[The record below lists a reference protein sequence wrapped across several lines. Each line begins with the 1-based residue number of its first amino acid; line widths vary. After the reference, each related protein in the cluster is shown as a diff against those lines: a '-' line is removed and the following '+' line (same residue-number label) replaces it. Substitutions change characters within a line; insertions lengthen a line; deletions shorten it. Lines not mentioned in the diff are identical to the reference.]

1 MLNKTY
7 TRILVFVLCL
17 FLSACGQVAEE
28 KEDTTGLN
36 GTGFQDN
43 GSDKEYPHFVL
54 TEIFKGWGGLE
65 EMWDSIDADGFNE
78 RFNNTV
84 NSFIDEFIT
93 FSHLGSSILGDDSR
107 VVILLAGT
115 DASKLLGYLIDPAEN
130 YPVRH
135 VSNSF
140 SHYFSEEST
149 DYTEG
154 FYALLDEVFKD
165 GENPGSADMVAVNW
179 KILNRFNDTK
189 SPEELQEDMEEL
201 IDDILDPDFK
211 EDFVDLTTMLGK
223 LLVRA
228 DYPLSA
234 DDESMGIGNAAK
246 GVVDLVMWYNRMEKD
261 PVTRALLRSQVSE
274 AVSMFDPSPSSTNNL
289 KIHKL
294 LENIRDYFTESGS
307 VYSDDN
313 PNNVYRMDNDEIY
326 SDAEITN
333 TIREMLPSTASL
345 LMRSDRIHSVIDS
358 KDGEKVYVLRELTKN
373 LNALGYDPDAVNMES
388 SLMAMMRYDCLG
400 RDRTDPSSGAYPASH
415 LESLLFVTHVT
426 SNMGWV
432 DRNDISDDEVVEPTD
447 PRYDHGHGTYT
458 GRLSL
463 NDSLF
468 SIKTHKT
475 MNSLGLFDIS
485 LSPYDGNHIHRSM
498 DPFTTMNRENFNF
511 FFNQNYD
518 VLNCLA
524 PPCVGDLGSPEGG
537 SPDDIEKVIPGMNGF
552 KAYSPDGLEEPQ
564 MAAWTLGLIV
574 RACFNGEGPYYYADP
589 EAERFMVGNKDW
601 LIYRR
606 PNGKVYAYVD
616 KTDSENWDYFYPV
629 DAGDSLDP
637 DLNGKTLD
645 GKWQRYNRYKSEWH
659 SDYYM
664 THYVVDDVDDHG
676 EPITLDRYV
685 TLDNSTNDL
694 GMKAVDGNSNWA
706 AGRLTYHEAITENDN
721 ARACSSPEEALF
733 RNYQWFMAEK
743 KMVIIL
749 PLKVD
754 LDGTQAAIFQVLEA
768 NGLMGLGN
776 LRKYRG
782 NHFWAK
788 SQARGLSNI
797 PGDYRIEVVSSSP
810 DQSGSPTC
818 ALDVYNKT
826 LNCGHATPS
835 VVGENLPAL
844 VRLGFPRYTS
854 LKTRTTGIEDSEL
867 GSKEFQLNDS
877 IWQNR
882 SAVLAPFIALIS
894 ALREFTPQDG
904 YGVNPL
910 KRGIHM
916 FVEGTSPLIKPLV
929 YYQKQNGQHPLLSWK
944 PRIMGSDEDGP
955 SEGWGDYLGDDYL
968 RSSADFHNNV
978 ARRASA
984 WNGTEMERRYYQ
996 PATMKNL
1003 LNVLIDS
1010 DITAGT
1016 DPETAYSDSRMDGIL
1031 PVMMENKSTTRLL
1044 KALLSNANNSDRLY
1058 SALEQIVG
1066 AMKITKGRFTQ
1077 INENPEK
1084 SIYFPNFMFVAGSI
1098 KGYYDEFI
1106 SFIGQRDEDII
1117 LDIGLDRLIGHAAI
1131 DDVHDGYGL
1140 VQYVDEQL
1148 DEDWEDLDDKL
1159 DLLEDLLHPSSPYS
1173 VVESALSMNEKVFG
1187 RDRLYT
1193 EEEIKGLTYTLGKLL
1208 VHYDVAENIWL
1219 NQGEE
1224 GFDDL
1229 LTILQVRLPQIH
1241 ELMKDGEG
1249 FSGDNYKAALTINAD
1264 MMKPGGPVEFL
1275 VSNMETKVDWET
1287 LLADSARFVADDL
1300 ITGDKPLWSTF
1311 SELLND
1317 LAVAVDRSKDGSLMD
1332 QVYANYGFQRNN

>member
-7 TRILVFVLCL
+7 TRILVIALCL
-17 FLSACGQVAEE
+17 FLSACGQVADE
-28 KEDTTGLN
+28 KEDKTGLN

-43 GSDKEYPHFVL
+43 GSEKEYPHFVL

-65 EMWDSIDADGFNE
+65 EMWDSIDADGFND

-84 NSFIDEFIT
+84 NSFINEFIT

-130 YPVRH
+130 YPVHH
-135 VSNSF
+135 VSNRHG
-140 SHYFSEEST
+140 HYFSEEST

-189 SPEELQEDMEEL
+189 SPEELHEDMEEL

-211 EDFVDLTTMLGK
+211 EDFIDLTSMLGK

-261 PVTRALLRSQVSE
+261 PATRALLRSQVSE

-307 VYSDDN
+307 VYNDDN
-313 PNNVYRMDNDEIY
+313 PNNIYHMDNDEIY

-333 TIREMLPSTASL
+333 TIREMFPSTASL
-345 LMRSDRIHSVIDS
+345 LMRSDRIHSVIGS
-358 KDGEKVYVLRELTKN
+358 KDGENVYVLRELTKN
-373 LNALGYDPDAVNMES
+373 LNALGYDPDAVDMES

-426 SNMGWV
+426 SNMGWA

-447 PRYDHGHGTYT
+447 PRYDHGHGAYT

-475 MNSLGLFDIS
+475 MNSLGIFDIG
-485 LSPYDGNHIHRSM
+485 LSPDDGNHIHRSM
-498 DPFTTMNRENFNF
+498 DPFTSMNRENFNF
-511 FFNQNYD
+511 FYDQNYD
-518 VLNCLA
+518 ILNCLA
-524 PPCVGDLGSPEGG
+524 PPCVGDLGSPNGG
-537 SPDDIEKVIPGMNGF
+537 SPDDMEKIVPGMNSY

-564 MAAWTLGLIV
+564 LAAWTLGLIV

-589 EAERFMVGNKDW
+589 EAERFMVGNKNW
-601 LIYRR
+601 LIYKR
-606 PNGKVYAYVD
+606 PNGKVYAYID
-616 KTDSENWDYFYPV
+616 KTDPQNWDYFYPA
-629 DAGDSLDP
+629 DDGDSLDP

-645 GKWQRYNRYKSEWH
+645 GKWQRYNRYKSEWR

-664 THYVVDDVDDHG
+664 THYMVDDVDDFG
-676 EPITLDRYV
+676 NPITLDRYV
-685 TLDNSTNDL
+685 TVDNSSNDL
-694 GMKAVDGNSNWA
+694 EIKTVDANNSWA
-706 AGRLTYHEAITENDN
+706 ARRLTYHEAIAENDN

-733 RNYQWFMAEK
+733 RNYQWFMTEK
-743 KMVIIL
+743 KMVIIM

-768 NGLMGLGN
+768 NGLMGIGN

-826 LNCGHATPS
+826 LDCGHATPA

-854 LKTRTTGIEDSEL
+854 MKTRTPGIEDSEL
-867 GSKEFQLNDS
+867 GSKEFQLNDG

-929 YYQKQNGQHPLLSWK
+929 YFQKQNGQHPLLSWK
-944 PRIMGSDEDGP
+944 PRIMGSEEDGP

-978 ARRASA
+978 ARRAST
-984 WNGTEMERRYYQ
+984 WNGTEQERRYYQ

-1016 DPETAYSDSRMDGIL
+1016 DPETAYSHSRMDGIL

-1044 KALLSNANNSDRLY
+1044 KALLSNVNDSDRLY

-1066 AMKITKGRFTQ
+1066 AIKITKGRFTQ
-1077 INENPEK
+1077 INENQEK
-1084 SIYFPNFMFVAGSI
+1084 SIYFPDFMFVAGAI

-1117 LDIGLDRLIGHAAI
+1117 LDIGLDRLIGHPAI

-1173 VVESALSMNEKVFG
+1173 IVESAISMNEKVFG
-1187 RDRLYT
+1187 RDRLYS
-1193 EEEIKGLTYTLGKLL
+1193 ESEIKGLTYALGKLL
-1208 VHYDVAENIWL
+1208 AHYDVAEDIWL

-1241 ELMKDGEG
+1241 ELMKDDEG

-1275 VSNMETKVDWET
+1275 VSNMETDVDWET

-1300 ITGDKPLWSTF
+1300 VTGDKPLWSTF

-1332 QVYANYGFQRNN
+1332 QVYASYGFQRNN

>member
-7 TRILVFVLCL
+7 TRILVIILCL
-17 FLSACGQVAEE
+17 FLSACGQAADEN
-28 KEDTTGLN
+28 EDKTGLN

-54 TEIFKGWGGLE
+54 TGIFKGWGGLE
-65 EMWDSIDADGFNE
+65 EMWNSIDADGFND

-115 DASKLLGYLIDPAEN
+115 DASKLLGYLIDPTEN
-130 YPVRH
+130 YPVRN
-135 VSNSF
+135 VNNSDG
-140 SHYFSEEST
+140 HYFSEEST

-154 FYALLDEVFKD
+154 FYAFLDEVFKD

-179 KILNRFNDTK
+179 KILNRFNDMK
-189 SPEELQEDMEEL
+189 SPEELHEDMEEL

-211 EDFVDLTTMLGK
+211 EDFIDLTSMLGK

-274 AVSMFDPSPSSTNNL
+274 AVSMFDPSLSSTNNQ

-294 LENIRDYFTESGS
+294 LENIKDYFTESGS
-307 VYSDDN
+307 VYGSDN
-313 PNNVYRMDNDEIY
+313 PDNVYRMDNDEIY
-326 SDAEITN
+326 SVTEITN
-333 TIREMLPSTASL
+333 TVREMVPSTAQL
-345 LMRSDRIHSVIDS
+345 LMRSDRTHSLIES
-358 KDGEKVYVLRELTKN
+358 KDGENVYVLRQLMKN
-373 LNALGYDPDAVNMES
+373 LNSLGYDPDAVDMEK
-388 SLMAMMRYDCLG
+388 SLMNMMKYDCIG
-400 RDRTDPSSGAYPASH
+400 RDRTNPSSGAYPASH

-426 SNMGWV
+426 SNMGWADLNEDSV
-432 DRNDISDDEVVEPTD
+432 DEVMEPTD
-447 PRYDHGHGTYT
+447 PRYDHGHGSYT

-485 LSPYDGNHIHRSM
+485 LKANDGENIHRSM

-511 FFNQNYD
+511 FYDQNYD
-518 VLNCLA
+518 ILNCLA
-524 PPCVGDLGSPEGG
+524 PPCAGDLGSPNGG
-537 SPDDIEKVIPGMNGF
+537 NPDVVNQIIPGMNGY

-564 MAAWTLGLIV
+564 LAAWTLGLIV

-589 EAERFMVGNKDW
+589 EAERFMVETQDW
-601 LIYRR
+601 FIYRR
-606 PNGKVYAYVD
+606 PSGKIYAYVNKD
-616 KTDSENWDYFYPV
+616 DPENWEYFYPV
-629 DAGDSLDP
+629 DGNDPIDP
-637 DLNGKTLD
+637 DLD
-645 GKWQRYNRYKSEWH
+645 GKVLGNIWQRYNRYKSEWQ

-664 THYVVDDVDDHG
+664 SHYLVRRQVNGVPVV
-676 EPITLDRYV
+676 EDRFA
-685 TLDNSTNDL
+685 TMDNSS
-694 GMKAVDGNSNWA
+694 GNLEIA
-706 AGRLTYHEAITENDN
+706 PVTGGGLAGRLTYRETIAENDPL
-721 ARACSSPEEALF
+721 RACSSPEEALF
-733 RNYQWFMAEK
+733 RNYQWFMSEK
-743 KMVIIL
+743 KLVIIM

-754 LDGTQAAIFQVLEA
+754 LDGTQASIFQVLEA
-768 NGLMGLGN
+768 NGLSGLGN
-776 LRKYRG
+776 LRKFKG

-788 SQARGLSNI
+788 SNSDGDSKI
-797 PGDYRIEVVSSSP
+797 PGDYRIEVVSSSLGE
-810 DQSGSPTC
+810 DSPLNDFNVYYNT
-818 ALDVYNKT
+818 LD
-826 LNCGHATPS
+826 CGHATPTI
-835 VVGENLPAL
+835 VGANLPAL
-844 VRLGFPRYTS
+844 VRLGFPRFT
-854 LKTRTTGIEDSEL
+854 TQVDRTQTHTDSEL
-867 GSKEFQLNDS
+867 GSKEFAVGDR
-877 IWQNR
+877 IWQDR

-916 FVEGTSPLIKPLV
+916 FVEGTSPLLKPLI
-929 YYQKQNGQHPLLSWK
+929 YYQKENGQHPHLSWK
-944 PRIMGSDEDGP
+944 PRIMGSGENGP
-955 SEGWGDYLGDDYL
+955 SDSWGDYIGDDFL
-968 RSSADFHNNV
+968 RSSADFHNNPY
-978 ARRASA
+978 RMASA
-984 WNGTEMERRYYQ
+984 WNGTVLEQRYYQ
-996 PATMKNL
+996 PSAMKNL

-1010 DITAGT
+1010 DVTSA
-1016 DPETAYSDSRMDGIL
+1016 ETRLDGIL
-1031 PVMMENKSTTRLL
+1031 PVMMENKSPTRLL
-1044 KALLSNANNSDRLY
+1044 KALLSNPNDSDRLY

-1066 AMKITKGRFTQ
+1066 ALKITKGRFTQ

-1084 SIYFPNFMFVAGSI
+1084 SIYYPEFMFVAGAI

-1117 LDIGLDRLIGHAAI
+1117 LDIGLDRLIGHPAI

-1148 DEDWEDLDDKL
+1148 DEGWDDLDDKL

-1193 EEEIKGLTYTLGKLL
+1193 EEEIKGLTYALGKLL
-1208 VHYDVAENIWL
+1208 THYDVAEDIWL

-1275 VSNMETKVDWET
+1275 VSNMETQVDWET